1 MYVYYRKTNESDF
14 TKSVI
19 EIGFNWVHGMF
30 DTFTVNRPIM

>member
-1 MYVYYRKTNESDF
+1 MYVYYRKTNELYF

-19 EIGFNWVHGMF
+19 EISLNWVHGTF